1 MTRWSDIPLHWLVL
15 GLGGQLLFFGRFLI
29 QWIASER
36 RKQSVMPTVFWWFSI
51 GGSLC
56 VLNYAIF
63 WLGDPVIILGQSVGI
78 IVYTRNLML
87 IRRKPGVAE
96 QKANA

>member
-1 MTRWSDIPLHWLVL
+1 MSEIPLPWLLV
-15 GLGGQLLFFGRFLI
+15 GLGGQALFSCRFLV

-36 RKQSVMPTVFWWFSI
+36 RKQSVMPDVFWWFSI

-56 VLNYAIF
+56 LLIYALF
-63 WLGDPVIILGQSVGI
+63 YLKDGVIILGQSVGM

-87 IRRKPGVAE
+87 LRRKAGVAE
-96 QKANA
+96 QKAGA